1 MAVVQHSQ
9 HPSTTPA
16 SVVNL
21 HSPVLWLTL
30 GWRDLR
36 QNPLPGLL
44 HGMVL
49 ALFGAGLLWCFRE
62 QFWWLVGSFTGF
74 LMVAPVVATGLYSV
88 SRAAAKGQRLTLH
101 QVLAVWRTGDSR
113 MVHFGLLLGL
123 AGTGWVLVSAG
134 LITLWA
140 EPPVHKPL
148 DFIRHVVLEK
158 SPGLFEVW
166 LLLGAWLAAPV
177 FASSV
182 LTLPLLMDSQLP
194 LWTAVGESW
203 RAVGA
208 HPLVLGV
215 WAVLIVILV
224 SVGMLTAMLG
234 LIVVVPW
241 LAHASWHAYQD
252 LYRASPAW
260 VAPTS

>member
-1 MAVVQHSQ
+1 MAAVQQ
-9 HPSTTPA
+9 NPWQCQG
-16 SVVNL
+16 VVNL
-21 HSPVLWLTL
+21 HSPWLWLTL

-36 QNPLPGLL
+36 QNPLPGLI
-44 HGMVL
+44 HGVVL
-49 ALFGAGLLWCFRE
+49 ALFGALLLWCARD
-62 QFWWLVGSFTGF
+62 QFWLLVGAFSGF

-88 SRAAAKGQRLTLH
+88 SRAAEQGRRLTLI
-101 QVLAVWRTGDSR
+101 QVLGVWRSRDTR
-113 MVHFGLLLGL
+113 MVRFGALLGL

-140 EPPVHKPL
+140 DPPVHKPL
-148 DFIRHVVLEK
+148 DFIRHVVLVK

-182 LTLPLLMDSQLP
+182 LTLPLLMDSSLP

-215 WAVLIVILV
+215 WAVVIVVLV
-224 SVGMLTAMLG
+224 SIGMLTGMLG

-241 LAHASWHAYQD
+241 LAHASWHAYQN
-252 LYRASPAW
+252 LYRVSPAW

>member
-1 MAVVQHSQ
+1 MAVVQHQQ
-9 HPSTTPA
+9 HPSIHTG
-16 SVVNL
+16 VVNL
-21 HSPVLWLTL
+21 HSPWQWLTL

-44 HGMVL
+44 HGVLL
-49 ALFGAGLLWCFRE
+49 ALFGAGLLWCARD
-62 QFWWLVGSFTGF
+62 QFWWLVGAFTGF
-74 LMVAPVVATGLYSV
+74 LMVAPVVATGLYAV
-88 SRAAAKGQRLTLH
+88 SRAAAKGERLALT
-101 QVLAVWRTGDSR
+101 QVLAVWRTRDGR
-113 MVHFGLLLGL
+113 MMRFGLLLSL

-140 EPPVHKPL
+140 DPPVQKPL

-182 LTLPLLMDSQLP
+182 LTLPLLMDSSLP

-215 WAVLIVILV
+215 WAVVIVVLV
-224 SVGMLTAMLG
+224 SIGMLTAMLG

-260 VAPTS
+260 VAPAS

>member
-1 MAVVQHSQ
+1 MNVVQHKAEF
-9 HPSTTPA
+9 PP

-21 HSPVLWLTL
+21 QSPWLWLTL

-44 HGMVL
+44 HGVVL
-49 ALFGAGLLWCFRE
+49 ALFGSALLWLARE
-62 QFWWLVGSFTGF
+62 QFWWLVGALTGF
-74 LMVAPVVATGLYSV
+74 LMVAPVVATGLYAI
-88 SRAAAKGQRLTLH
+88 SRAAQQGQRLNLSD
-101 QVLAVWRTGDSR
+101 VLRVWRSGDPR
-113 MVHFGLLLGL
+113 MMHFGVLLGL

-140 EPPVHKPL
+140 DPPVHKPM
-148 DFIRHVVLEK
+148 DFIRYVVLVK

-182 LTLPLLMDSQLP
+182 LTLPLLMDTSLP

-215 WAVLIVILV
+215 WAVLLVILV
-224 SVGMLTAMLG
+224 GLGMLTGMLG
-234 LIVVVPW
+234 LVVVVPW
-241 LAHASWHAYQD
+241 LGHASWHAYQN

>member
-1 MAVVQHSQ
+1 MAVVQHA
-9 HPSTTPA
+9 PSSTG
-16 SVVNL
+16 VVNL
-21 HSPVLWLTL
+21 HSPWLWLTL

-44 HGMVL
+44 HGVVL
-49 ALFGAGLLWCFRE
+49 ALFGALLVWLAHD
-62 QFWWLVGSFTGF
+62 QFWWLVGAFTGF
-74 LMVAPVVATGLYSV
+74 LMVAPVIATGLYAV
-88 SRAAAKGQRLTLH
+88 SRAAQQGRRLRLSE
-101 QVLAVWRTGDSR
+101 VWLVWRGRDRR
-113 MVHFGLLLGL
+113 MVAFGVLLGL

-140 EPPVHKPL
+140 NPPVSKPL
-148 DFIRHVVLEK
+148 DFLRYVVLAK

-166 LLLGAWLAAPV
+166 LLLGAWLVAPV

-182 LTLPLLMDSQLP
+182 LTLPLLLDTTLP

-215 WAVLIVILV
+215 WAVCIVVLV
-224 SVGMLTAMLG
+224 SLAMLTGLLG
-234 LIVVVPW
+234 LVIVVPW
-241 LAHASWHAYQD
+241 LAHASWHAYQN
-252 LYRASPAW
+252 LYRSSPAW
-260 VAPTS
+260 VAPAS